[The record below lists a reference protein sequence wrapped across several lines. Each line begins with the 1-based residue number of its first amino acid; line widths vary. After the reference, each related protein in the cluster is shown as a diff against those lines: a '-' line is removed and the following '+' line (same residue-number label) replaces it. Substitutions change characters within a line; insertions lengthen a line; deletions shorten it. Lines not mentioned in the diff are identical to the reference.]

1 MIQEKNIVIVGGGFA
16 GVETANVLEKE
27 LTRSNDSQYRII
39 LIEKKTHFY
48 HAIAGLRSAVIDWDQ
63 QILVPYT
70 NLFKSDKH
78 RVIQA
83 SAVQFEKNHIVLDR
97 EVQGFGSSIPFD
109 YLILATGTKR
119 HPPAQS
125 LATDIEDIRNDLHQ
139 TRKRI
144 QSAKSILIVGGGPV
158 GFELTGEIRDA
169 YEDKE
174 ITLIHSNNRL
184 FSSSTTNVK
193 LSERGLALLQKNNVK
208 VILNDRIE
216 TSPGHDPKGSMY
228 QPEQGIV
235 KTKLGKT
242 LTGIDLV
249 LVAFGDRPQTEWLK
263 NSTIGNSILSESGYI
278 KVRPTFQVDHP
289 ELSHVFVI
297 GDAADFSETKHGY
310 RIKDHVPPLVKNLLQ
325 LALLN
330 DDKLKGRYK
339 KKYDAM
345 MVTFGKK
352 QGVGLL
358 PLFGGIVVESWVVG
372 RLKSGT
378 LFYKMVW
385 ENLNLEPP
393 VVRS

>member
-1 MIQEKNIVIVGGGFA
+1 M
-16 GVETANVLEKE
+16 
-27 LTRSNDSQYRII
+27 
-39 LIEKKTHFY
+39 
-48 HAIAGLRSAVIDWDQ
+48 
-63 QILVPYT
+63 VPYT

-78 RVIQA
+78 HVIQA
-83 SAVQFEKNHIVLDR
+83 SAVQFEKDHIVLDR

-125 LATDIEDIRNDLHQ
+125 LATDIKDIQSDLQQ
-139 TRKRI
+139 TRQRI

-158 GFELTGEIRDA
+158 GFELTGEIRDV

-193 LSERGLALLQKNNVK
+193 LSERGLALLHKNNVK

-216 TSPGHDPKGSMY
+216 TSPGHDPKDSMY

-249 LVAFGDRPQTEWLK
+249 LVAFGDRPQTGWLK
-263 NSTIGNSILSESGYI
+263 KSTIGNSLLTESGYI
-278 KVRPTFQVDHP
+278 KVKPTYQVDHP

-297 GDAADFSETKHGY
+297 GDAADFNETKHGY
-310 RIKDHVPPLVKNLLQ
+310 RIKGHAPPLVKNLLQ

-330 DDKLKGRYK
+330 DDKLKNKYK
-339 KKYDAM
+339 KKYDTM

-352 QGVGLL
+352 QGVGIL

-378 LFYKMVW
+378 LFYNLVW
-385 ENLNLEPP
+385 ENLNLKPP
-393 VVRS
+393 VVR